1 MGPLRVSSN
10 VKLRKKRVLVLWFFS
25 INYLRKKPERVVWL
39 FSINLTFA
47 KKKARALFSLL
58 KRQRFGHTQRA
69 TTTRALHTSA
79 GKKQKNQTSQ
89 SDQTHRAHILHN
101 AIHTL
106 VYYIIIQ
113 HAKVR
118 EPTAESAHTA
128 ASAYQLIVRS
138 VPGCRRETTR
148 CSGAPGRSARGARRR
163 GTCAMHG
170 ASEVLGAPG

>member
-1 MGPLRVSSN
+1 MGPAGILKRQAEEKKGLSTVGFLN
-10 VKLRKKRVLVLWFFS
+10 KLLTQKTRKGSVAFL
-25 INYLRKKPERVVWL
+25 NKPY
-39 FSINLTFA
+39 FCQ
-47 KKKARALFSLL
+47 KKARALFSLL